1 MSQENVD
8 RFLESVEAFNRR
20 DLDAFLAFM
29 DPEVEFV
36 VRLMKMEGRPY
47 LLGHDGVREWWRG
60 MFAVFPDFEIEV
72 LEARDLGDSVIA
84 ALRMHG
90 HGGDSGVPFSE
101 TVWQAAKARDGKAT
115 WWQTFRTEAESPRR
129 RRAAGVGDVAGERR
143 TRLADTSGEVG

>member
-8 RFLESVEAFNRR
+8 RFLESMEAFNRR

-36 VRLMKMEGRPY
+36 VRLMEMEGRPY
-47 LLGHDGVREWWRG
+47 LRGHDGIREWWRG

-84 ALRMHG
+84 ALRMRG
-90 HGGDSGVPFSE
+90 HGGDSGVPFNEAVVLAS
-101 TVWQAAKARDGKAT
+101 KARDGKAT
-115 WWQTFRTEAESPRR
+115 WWETFRSEAEAIEALE
-129 RRAAGVGDVAGERR
+129 AAGLSE
-143 TRLADTSGEVG
+143 